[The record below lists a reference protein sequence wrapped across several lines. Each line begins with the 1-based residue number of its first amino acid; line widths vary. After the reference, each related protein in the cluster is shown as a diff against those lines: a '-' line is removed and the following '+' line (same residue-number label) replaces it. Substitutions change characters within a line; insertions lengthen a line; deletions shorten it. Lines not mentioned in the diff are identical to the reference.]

1 MREKGIILHAK
12 HAYMPNRLGYCGPDE
27 KGKIRQEL
35 EEGRID
41 EELVRSLEK
50 FEAAYP
56 FLKLIA
62 RSTGNHVFDYAVP
75 EAYWIGN
82 SLLERV
88 PVPEFYAFSHRE
100 LKGRDPGEVREV
112 FRELDGSA
120 LPHHTFYVMSTYAT
134 SSAAG
139 GPNLTNESGRK
150 LAELIDNCRIS
161 WGRVRKVEGKELQV
175 EARPLQLVDGRFR
188 LASPTLKR
196 VQYNPQVRPFGSVK
210 PGDVVSLHWN
220 YACDVLNDRQSR
232 NVAKY
237 TAADLSLVNRFL
249 AAKARRSKK

>member
-1 MREKGIILHAK
+1 VRESGIIFHAK
-12 HAYMPNRLGYCGPDE
+12 HAYMPNSLGYCGPDE

-35 EEGRID
+35 EEGRVD
-41 EELVRSLEK
+41 EELIRSLER

-100 LKGRDPGEVREV
+100 LKGRDPGKVREV
-112 FRELDGSA
+112 FRALDGSA
-120 LPHHTFYVMSTYAT
+120 LPHHTFYVMSTYAA
-134 SSAAG
+134 SGAAH
-139 GPNLTNESGRK
+139 GPNLTNESGKK

-161 WGRVRKVEGKELQV
+161 WGKVKKVEGKELQV
-175 EARPLQLVDGRFR
+175 EVRPLHLVEGRLG
-188 LASPTLKR
+188 LASPRLKR
-196 VQYNPQVRPFGSVK
+196 VQYNPEVRPFGSVK
-210 PGDVVSLHWN
+210 TGDVVSLHWN
-220 YACDVLNDRQSR
+220 YACDVLNSRQSR
-232 NVAKY
+232 NIAKY
-237 TAADLSLVNRFL
+237 TDADLSLVNRFL
-249 AAKARRSKK
+249 ATKARRSRV